1 MKRLRGFLLV
11 AFIFGCG
18 FVAGGFLGAAFG
30 WMGLYHKI
38 VKGGPE
44 AVRQIVLDRA
54 IHDWK
59 LDPEQRREVR
69 KIVEE
74 TSAELDAATAS
85 VRPQVR
91 EILGRGEERIRPLL
105 NEQQRKKFDDLLN
118 TGRRRWKPAPPA
130 PEAPA
135 ALP

>member
-18 FVAGGFLGAAFG
+18 FVTGGFLGAAFG
-30 WMGLYHKI
+30 WVGLYHKI

-44 AVRQIVLDRA
+44 AARQIVLDRA
-54 IHDWK
+54 IHDWR
-59 LDPEQRREVR
+59 LNAAQQREVR

-74 TSAELDAATAS
+74 TSAELDAATAA
-85 VRPQVR
+85 VRPQVG

-105 NEQQRKKFDDLLN
+105 NGQQRKKFDEFLN
-118 TGRRRWKPAPPA
+118 AGRRRWQPAEPSA
-130 PEAPA
+130 SHK
-135 ALP
+135 